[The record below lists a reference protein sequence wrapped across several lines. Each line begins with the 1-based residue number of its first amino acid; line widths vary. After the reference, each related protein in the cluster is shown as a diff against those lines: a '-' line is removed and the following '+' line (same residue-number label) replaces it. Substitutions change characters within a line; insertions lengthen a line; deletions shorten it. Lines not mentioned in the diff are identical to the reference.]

1 MRITICD
8 DEEKHL
14 AQIAAYTSEY
24 LKKQNLD
31 ITLKEFI
38 SPHELLNYEYING
51 GSTIYLLDIVM
62 EGMSGLEL
70 AQRLREYNHKALII
84 FLTTAREFSLEAF
97 SVHAFS
103 YLLKPLDKAALF
115 AEFDKC
121 FTYCLPLQKPEI
133 VITVKTAEGLIPLR
147 LEQIN
152 AVEYSEHHQR
162 QLRQHNNQAIYRLI
176 RILDNTHQR
185 NRINHRRRRQTIGS
199 QHAPA
204 AANIGLQRVNN
215 LPPAPAHQQKQ
226 QRKKRRAQNNRRP
239 RIGRGKN
246 QPHHIRRLLH
256 QIKNRCI
263 YRKQA

>member
-152 AVEYSEHHQR
+152 AVEYSEHHLVYHLVDNR
-162 QLRQHNNQAIYRLI
+162 QIA
-176 RILDNTHQR
+176 
-185 NRINHRRRRQTIGS
+185 
-199 QHAPA
+199 
-204 AANIGLQRVNN
+204 GLSSRENFD
-215 LPPAPAHQQKQ
+215 
-226 QRKKRRAQNNRRP
+226 
-239 RIGRGKN
+239 
-246 QPHHIRRLLH
+246 
-256 QIKNRCI
+256 
-263 YRKQA
+263 KQATEIAAIETFIKCASSFFVNMKNILSVSHQCFKMKNGAKFPITRKYAATKDVFLKYKFSEREEN